1 LYQTKIMNNILT
13 VTNINKSFSNKCVLD
28 GISLDIKEG
37 EVFGLVG
44 PNGSGKTTLI
54 RIILGIIPPD
64 GGKVQLNIDK
74 RKSVGY
80 LPEDRG
86 LFHDM
91 NMYDAITYLVRLRQD
106 KDYKKHVNEA
116 IDFLGLSPH
125 VKKKVSALS
134 HGLRQ
139 LAQIAVVF
147 AHHPKLAILDEPFIA
162 LDPVNVAKF
171 REIIRRFNNKGTTII
186 LSTHKINEI
195 EDLCTRMCMIH
206 DGHAALYD
214 SINNIKTQYPKS
226 TLEQIFVKVANGK

>member
-1 LYQTKIMNNILT
+1 MDSILAT
-13 VTNINKSFSNKCVLD
+13 RSISKSFANKRALNK
-28 GISLDIKEG
+28 ISLDIQQG
-37 EVFGLVG
+37 EAFGIVG
-44 PNGSGKTTLI
+44 PNGAGKTTLI

-64 GGKVQLNIDK
+64 DGKIEFNID
-74 RKSVGY
+74 RQREIGY

-91 NMYDAITYLVRLRQD
+91 NMKDAITYLVRLRQD
-106 KDYKKHVNEA
+106 KEHERR
-116 IDFLGLSPH
+116 IDEMIDLLGMREH

-134 HGLRQ
+134 HGLQQ

-171 REIIRRFNNKGTTII
+171 REIIRRFNSEGTTVI

-195 EDLCTRMCMIH
+195 EDLCSRMCMI
-206 DGHAALYD
+206 DSGYTVLYD
-214 SINNIKTQYPKS
+214 TIKNIKKHYPNS
-226 TLEQIFVKVANGK
+226 TLEQIFVKVANKEGAKL